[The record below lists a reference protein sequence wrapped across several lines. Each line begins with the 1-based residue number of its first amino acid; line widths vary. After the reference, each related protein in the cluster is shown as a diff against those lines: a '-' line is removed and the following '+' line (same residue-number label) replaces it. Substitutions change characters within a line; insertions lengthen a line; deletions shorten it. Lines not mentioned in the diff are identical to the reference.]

1 VVDLGEFCGAM
12 KSAMA
17 AGGGHKVFFYAAG
30 KNGAGLRHG
39 FIAIVD
45 AHTCQLNFEHMDND
59 RALIEIPQLNFIK
72 VQALPMI
79 ELNPATGSNPLLDT
93 THVLNLLDPER
104 HSASAVA
111 AAAQAPPVQPSPS
124 SPPPPAMAQ
133 TAPPHA
139 APGTPKLP
147 YARLKEDATALLQTY
162 YGNSAAQKI
171 ADVEVRFSPVTQPAE
186 FLGACQQLTAVLVG
200 TAKASEVFRPL
211 FEKLD

>member
-1 VVDLGEFCGAM
+1 VVDLGELYGALE
-12 KSAMA
+12 SAIA
-17 AGGGHKVFFYAAG
+17 DGGGHKVFFYAAG

-45 AHTCQLNFEHMDND
+45 PRTCQLNFEQLDND

-79 ELNPATGSNPLLDT
+79 GQNPATGSNPMLKT
-93 THVLNLLDPER
+93 EHVLSLLDPKAQP
-104 HSASAVA
+104 ASTGTTQASPAPQDA
-111 AAAQAPPVQPSPS
+111 AARGAPPPSRMEAVYATS
-124 SPPPPAMAQ
+124 GA
-133 TAPPHA
+133 
-139 APGTPKLP
+139 PKLS

-200 TAKASEVFRPL
+200 TAKAGEVFRPL

>member
-1 VVDLGEFCGAM
+1 MVDLGEFCGAL

-45 AHTCQLNFEHMDND
+45 AHSCQLNFEHMDND

-79 ELNPATGSNPLLDT
+79 ELNPATGTNPMLDT
-93 THVLNLLDPER
+93 TYVLNRLDSGR
-104 HSASAVA
+104 HSASA
-111 AAAQAPPVQPSPS
+111 AAAQAPPAQPMTG
-124 SPPPPAMAQ
+124 SPPPPPMAQ
-133 TAPPHA
+133 TAPAPA
-139 APGTPKLP
+139 ASGTSKLP
-147 YARLKEDATALLQTY
+147 YTRLKEDATALLQTY

-200 TAKASEVFRPL
+200 TAKANEVFRAL

>member
-1 VVDLGEFCGAM
+1 MVDLGEFCGAL

-45 AHTCQLNFEHMDND
+45 AHSCQLNFEQLDND

-79 ELNPATGSNPLLDT
+79 GLNPATGSNPMLDT
-93 THVLNLLDPER
+93 THVLNLLDPKL
-104 HSASAVA
+104 HSASV
-111 AAAQAPPVQPSPS
+111 AAAQAPPAQPKP

-133 TAPPHA
+133 TAPAYA
-139 APGTPKLP
+139 ASGAPKLSH
-147 YARLKEDATALLQTY
+147 ARLKEDATALLQTY

-186 FLGACQQLTAVLVG
+186 FLDACRQLTAVLVG
-200 TAKASEVFRPL
+200 TAKANEVFRAL

>member
-1 VVDLGEFCGAM
+1 MVDMGEFCGAL

-45 AHTCQLNFEHMDND
+45 AHTCQLNFEQMDND

-79 ELNPATGSNPLLDT
+79 GLNPATGSNPMLDT
-93 THVLNLLDPER
+93 THLLNLLDPER
-104 HSASAVA
+104 HSASA
-111 AAAQAPPVQPSPS
+111 AAAQAPPAPPMTS

-133 TAPPHA
+133 TAPA
-139 APGTPKLP
+139 ASGTSKLP
-147 YARLKEDATALLQTY
+147 YTRLKEDATALLQTY

-200 TAKASEVFRPL
+200 TAKANEVFRAL

>member
-1 VVDLGEFCGAM
+1 MVDLGEFCGAL

-45 AHTCQLNFEHMDND
+45 AHSCQLNFEQMDND

-79 ELNPATGSNPLLDT
+79 GLNPATGSNPMLDT
-93 THVLNLLDPER
+93 THVLNLLDPEL
-104 HSASAVA
+104 HSAVA
-111 AAAQAPPVQPSPS
+111 QATPAQPKP

-133 TAPPHA
+133 QTAPTPAYA
-139 APGTPKLP
+139 APGAPKLSS
-147 YARLKEDATALLQTY
+147 ARLKEDATALLQTY

-171 ADVEVRFSPVTQPAE
+171 ADVEARFSPVTQPAE
-186 FLGACQQLTAVLVG
+186 FLNACRQLTAVLVG
-200 TAKASEVFRPL
+200 TAKANEVFRAL

>member
-1 VVDLGEFCGAM
+1 MVDLGEFCGAL

-45 AHTCQLNFEHMDND
+45 AHSCQLNFEQLDND

-79 ELNPATGSNPLLDT
+79 GLNPATGSNPMLDT
-93 THVLNLLDPER
+93 THVLNLLDPEL
-104 HSASAVA
+104 HSASV
-111 AAAQAPPVQPSPS
+111 AAAQAPPAQPKP

-133 TAPPHA
+133 TAPAYA
-139 APGTPKLP
+139 ASGAPKLSH
-147 YARLKEDATALLQTY
+147 ARLKEDATALLQTY

-186 FLGACQQLTAVLVG
+186 FLDACRQLTAVLVG
-200 TAKASEVFRPL
+200 TAKANEVFRAL

>member
-1 VVDLGEFCGAM
+1 MVDLGDFCGAL

-45 AHTCQLNFEHMDND
+45 AHSCQLNFEQMDND
-59 RALIEIPQLNFIK
+59 RALIEIPQLSFIK

-79 ELNPATGSNPLLDT
+79 GINPATGSNPMLDT
-93 THVLNLLDPER
+93 THVLNLLDPEL
-104 HSASAVA
+104 HS
-111 AAAQAPPVQPSPS
+111 AAAQAAPAQPKPDPLPPT
-124 SPPPPAMAQ
+124 MAQQ
-133 TAPPHA
+133 TAPA
-139 APGTPKLP
+139 NTASGAPKLSH
-147 YARLKEDATALLQTY
+147 ARLKEEATVLLQTY

-186 FLGACQQLTAVLVG
+186 FLDACRQLTAVLVG
-200 TAKASEVFRPL
+200 TAKANEVFRAL